1 MGVDPLGLVP
11 LEELLNHA
19 HPEAAAA
26 FEALRAGSVP
36 DLPGGALARRDLIRL
51 IGIAFNT
58 LNMIEAVTDTPL
70 LPSVEAAEVDGI
82 AFVPVIT
89 AHPTETKRRTVLST
103 LKRIAENPSRVS
115 PSDMRLLWFTEEV
128 RGRQPEVADEV
139 ETGIFY
145 LTSSF
150 FDAVPKLYRLLAEL
164 LGVAPAE
171 LGQVVAFGSW
181 IGGDRDG
188 NPNVRAETTCNA
200 ARSNAVAAL
209 REYRKRLD
217 ALRRRLSHS
226 IHFTTF
232 SGRLL
237 DSLRRDE
244 ADFTNLA
251 PWVRSRYFDEP
262 YRQKLYYLI
271 ARIEN
276 EIVRLENR
284 PGVLDIPVLSKTL
297 LENDLATIQTSL
309 LGHGDREL
317 AIGEIQDLIWQVQT
331 FGIHLASLDI
341 RQESSVHHHA
351 IEELFGY
358 LPGYERYSGLD
369 PNIQSEL
376 LLDLL
381 RSPRAPGA
389 ARTSLTADL
398 TALFNCLNTVVDHI
412 GHEAIGS
419 YVISMTHHE
428 ADILALLVLA
438 RVHGLSTGEGRGIRI
453 TPLFETIADLSHMEA
468 VMDSL
473 LAKPAYR
480 DHLVALGMRQE
491 VMLGYSDSSKDGGL
505 LASSW
510 ALYRAQE
517 QLAALGRKHG
527 VLIDLFHGR
536 GGTVGRGGGPM
547 GKLVSAQPPAALQ
560 GRNRVTEQG
569 ETISYK
575 YPTSERAA
583 SELAAGILGT
593 LQGRRHPQHLNPDDR
608 AIMDALAREAE
619 SAYRSLTG
627 QNGFFDYFQA
637 ATPFPELTK
646 LRIGS
651 RPARRASGDLG
662 LSSIRAIPWVFAW
675 AQSRH
680 TLPAWFGFGS
690 ALRSAR
696 ERFGIL
702 ELHAMRSRW
711 PLVQTMLE
719 NVQIA
724 LAKADLE
731 IAWWY
736 RGLVPNAEMAT
747 SIYRQIKA
755 EYELSVAEVL
765 AASGSGS
772 LLGHDPKLRESLQE
786 RSAFL
791 RELNRI
797 QVDLLAEYR
806 IHQGDDELTLVLRSI
821 NAIAACQKNT
831 G

>member
-1 MGVDPLGLVP
+1 MGVDPLELVP
-11 LEELLNHA
+11 LEELVNHA
-19 HPEAAAA
+19 HPEAASA
-26 FEALRAGSVP
+26 FEALRAGSTP
-36 DLPGGALARRDLIRL
+36 EPPKDALARRDLIRL

-58 LNMIEAVTDTPL
+58 LNMLEAVTDTPP
-70 LPSVEAAEVDGI
+70 LPAVEAAEVDGV

-103 LKRIAENPSRVS
+103 LKRIAENPGQVS
-115 PSDMRLLWFTEEV
+115 PGDMRLLWFTEEV

-150 FDAVPKLYRLLAEL
+150 FDAVPRLYRLLASL
-164 LGVAPAE
+164 LGVDPTE
-171 LGQVVAFGSW
+171 LDQVIGFGSW

-209 REYRKRLD
+209 REYQKRLN

-226 IHFTTF
+226 LHFTTF
-232 SGRLL
+232 SDRLL
-237 DSLRRDE
+237 DSLHRDE
-244 ADFTNLA
+244 ADFVNLA
-251 PWVRSRYFDEP
+251 PWVRSRYLDEP
-262 YRQKLYYLI
+262 YRQKLYYLL
-271 ARIEN
+271 ARIDN

-284 PGVLDIPVLSKTL
+284 PDTLDIPVLSAAL
-297 LENDLATIQTSL
+297 LEEDLITIRESL

-317 AIGEIQDLIWQVQT
+317 ALGEIQDLLWQVRS
-331 FGIHLASLDI
+331 FGTHLVSLDI
-341 RQESSVHHHA
+341 RQESSVHHQA

-358 LPGYERYSGLD
+358 LPGYERYASLAPDIQSGLLA
-369 PNIQSEL
+369 EL
-376 LLDLL
+376 LRD
-381 RSPRAPGA
+381 PKPPGA

-398 TALFNCLNTVVDHI
+398 TALFNCLNTVIDHI
-412 GHEAIGS
+412 GRDAIGS
-419 YVISMTHHE
+419 YVISMTHHQ

-438 RVHGLSTGEGRGIRI
+438 RTHGLSASEGRGIRI
-453 TPLFETIADLSHMEA
+453 TPLFETIADLSHLEA

-473 LAKPAYR
+473 LSTPAYR
-480 DHLVALGMRQE
+480 EHLDALGLRQE
-491 VMLGYSDSSKDGGL
+491 VMLGYSDSAKDGGL

-510 ALYRAQE
+510 SLYRAQE
-517 QLAALGRKHG
+517 QLATLGRRHG

-547 GKLVSAQPPAALQ
+547 GKLVRAQPPAALQ

-569 ETISYK
+569 ETISFK
-575 YPTSERAA
+575 YPTPERAA
-583 SELAAGILGT
+583 MELAAGILGT

-608 AIMDALAREAE
+608 AIMGTLAREAE

-627 QNGFFDYFQA
+627 QEGFFDYFQA

-696 ERFGIL
+696 ERFGLPEI
-702 ELHAMRSRW
+702 HAMRSRW
-711 PLVQTMLE
+711 PLVQTMLD

-731 IAWWY
+731 IAGWY
-736 RGLVPNAEMAT
+736 RNLVPDAGMAAR
-747 SIYRQIKA
+747 IYQQIRE

-765 AASGSGS
+765 AATGSGS
-772 LLGHDPKLRESLQE
+772 LLDHDPRMRQSLRD

-791 RELNRI
+791 KELNRI
-797 QVDLLAEYR
+797 QVQLLAEYR
-806 IHQGDDELTLVLRSI
+806 EHHGEEQLTLVLRSI